1 VHLLLGDPQA
11 PFCLR
16 VRAVLESRNFA
27 THVMANPLVHPSRF
41 AWRLDNG
48 QSATRLAWD
57 GGPPIRNEDIS
68 GVLVT
73 GTAWIDPA
81 GWQPDDLAYVY
92 AETQAALL
100 AWLWSLDCPVVNR
113 FAAAIWHRPK
123 IPFLFW
129 HRLLRRCGLPTPDTL
144 VTNVAREAR
153 AFGDRPGQEN
163 MAGVVYG
170 PLTSDIRYL
179 VSSNQDWS
187 GMAALQRYAPV
198 CLAHPH
204 GAVQLVCVVGEQVV
218 WEGEPPPE
226 MTPLEPALRRF
237 AAAAGLTFVEMA
249 FAPAS
254 DGHICVVAVEPH
266 PNFERFGDIAQEQI
280 VEGIVRSIT
289 EAPRARKGSV
299 QSRQSSFA

>member
-1 VHLLLGDPQA
+1 MHLLLGDPQA

-57 GGPPIRNEDIS
+57 GGPSIRNEDIS

-123 IPFLFW
+123 IP
-129 HRLLRRCGLPTPDTL
+129 
-144 VTNVAREAR
+144 
-153 AFGDRPGQEN
+153 PGQEN

-179 VSSNQDWS
+179 VSSDQDWN